1 MQNSNNSEMKDTE
14 EQYYISSLTAD
25 DYGEYLF
32 IGYKNGTILIY
43 WLVLD
48 DSDEIEENK
57 RVYKNDKEIN
67 CLLLESEYFTRYFV
81 GDKEGLKKKWT
92 LLITIS
98 KNWIFFR

>member
-43 WLVLD
+43 
-48 DSDEIEENK
+48 
-57 RVYKNDKEIN
+57 
-67 CLLLESEYFTRYFV
+67 
-81 GDKEGLKKKWT
+81 
-92 LLITIS
+92 
-98 KNWIFFR
+98 